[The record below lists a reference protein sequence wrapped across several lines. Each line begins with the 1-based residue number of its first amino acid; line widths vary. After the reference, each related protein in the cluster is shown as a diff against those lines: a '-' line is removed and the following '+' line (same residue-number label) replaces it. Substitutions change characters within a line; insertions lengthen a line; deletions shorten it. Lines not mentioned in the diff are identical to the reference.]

1 MFRSFT
7 AFLLICTIISANFS
21 RYFVYAGFEL
31 NKDYIAAKLCENRD
45 KPVMQC
51 NGKCYLSKKL
61 KQDAEKE
68 KKQERETKKAPLH
81 EAFFTEKIA
90 LSIPPILIKQ
100 TKPAE
105 LPFALPMHTAA
116 IFHPPKA

>member
-1 MFRSFT
+1 M
-7 AFLLICTIISANFS
+7 
-21 RYFVYAGFEL
+21 

-51 NGKCYLSKKL
+51 KGKCYLSKKL

-68 KKQERETKKAPLH
+68 KKQERETKKTPLQ
-81 EAFFTEKIA
+81 EAFFTEKLA
-90 LSIPPILIKQ
+90 LSIPPLFIKQ

-105 LPFALPMHTAA
+105 LPFALPMHAAA